1 MSSDLDLLVDFYQW
15 EKQRLLLE
23 IDENKRDHDY
33 IAVHYAD
40 EQLRH
45 IQLELECLLELQ
57 NANYQKIQ
65 RLKRNIES
73 FSEREN
79 SLGYFVPQIDRYKKE
94 LEDLKKERTIDSEE
108 TQILD
113 EAIFSLI
120 NKEIEGFTI
129 YFNLKKESYIDAVI
143 IETGQIQLRLMQE
156 SPYGND
162 LNFLKKYVFMGAPR
176 TMYDESTKS
185 LVTYI
190 TINRYKNVLPIK
202 ETISRIV
209 IGSKYWLGLGDTIFL
224 KLKP

>member
-79 SLGYFVPQIDRYKKE
+79 SLGCFVPQIDQYKKE

-129 YFNLKKESYIDAVI
+129 YFDLKKESYIDAVI

-190 TINRYKNVLPIK
+190 TMNRYKNVLPIK
-202 ETISRIV
+202 ETISRLV

>member
-65 RLKRNIES
+65 RLKKNIES

-79 SLGYFVPQIDRYKKE
+79 SLGYFVPQIDQYKRE

-129 YFNLKKESYIDAVI
+129 YFDLKKESYIDAVI

-190 TINRYKNVLPIK
+190 TMNRYKNVLPIK

>member
-45 IQLELECLLELQ
+45 IQLELACLLELQ

-79 SLGYFVPQIDRYKKE
+79 SLGYFVPQIDQYKKE

-129 YFNLKKESYIDAVI
+129 YFDLKKESYIDAVI
-143 IETGQIQLRLMQE
+143 IESGQIQLRLMQE

-162 LNFLKKYVFMGAPR
+162 LNSLKKYVFMGAPR

-190 TINRYKNVLPIK
+190 TMNRYKNVLPIK

>member
-33 IAVHYAD
+33 IAVHYAN

-79 SLGYFVPQIDRYKKE
+79 SLGYFVPQIDQYKKE

-129 YFNLKKESYIDAVI
+129 YFDLKKESYIDAVI

-190 TINRYKNVLPIK
+190 TMNRYKNVLPIK

>member
-79 SLGYFVPQIDRYKKE
+79 SLGYFVPQIDQYKKE

-129 YFNLKKESYIDAVI
+129 YFDLKKESYIDAVI

-190 TINRYKNVLPIK
+190 TMNRYKNVLPIK

>member
-33 IAVHYAD
+33 IAVHYAN

-79 SLGYFVPQIDRYKKE
+79 SLGYFVPQIDQYKKE

-129 YFNLKKESYIDAVI
+129 YF
-143 IETGQIQLRLMQE
+143 
-156 SPYGND
+156 
-162 LNFLKKYVFMGAPR
+162 
-176 TMYDESTKS
+176 
-185 LVTYI
+185 
-190 TINRYKNVLPIK
+190 
-202 ETISRIV
+202 
-209 IGSKYWLGLGDTIFL
+209 GSKL
-224 KLKP
+224 P